1 MTGYHLAQ
9 LNVGTLNFPLDD
21 PRMHGFTSMLDA
33 LNEVADHAPGFVWR
47 LVEDGANDATGVRTA
62 LGDDVLVN
70 LSVWESRN
78 ALWDYVYRS
87 GHLDMLRRRAE
98 WFQLPKAPFQ
108 VLWWI
113 PAGHIPTVEE
123 AVERLELL
131 RAHGCSP
138 SAFGFRDD
146 YQPEDTASARPL
158 RATAKSVTP

>member
-1 MTGYHLAQ
+1 MTGHHLAQ

-21 PRMHGFTSMLDA
+21 PRTHGFTSMLDA
-33 LNEVADHAPGFVWR
+33 LNEVADNAPGFVWR
-47 LVEDGANDATGVRTA
+47 LMDNGANDATAIRTS

-70 LSVWESRN
+70 MSVWESRD

-113 PAGHIPTVEE
+113 AAGHIPTVDEG
-123 AVERLELL
+123 VERLELL
-131 RAHGCSP
+131 REHGSSP
-138 SAFGFRDD
+138 SAFGFRDT
-146 YQPEDTASARPL
+146 YSPEDTASAQWRHAAAAV
-158 RATAKSVTP
+158 RK